1 MSWGIRFIIILLTTI
16 TFNLIIHG
24 IDDVGKLLKG
34 IIFSTIIA
42 IALIFLSKKGC
53 KNDLF

>member
-1 MSWGIRFIIILLTTI
+1 MNWIIYFITILLTAI

-42 IALIFLSKKGC
+42 IVLILILKKWF
-53 KNDLF
+53 KSDLL